1 VMQEFRDARGE
12 HDKAVEDQ
20 ETFTTSLKRGN
31 EARIRTLSQALDM
44 EELPT
49 LEGLRRKVPEKY
61 LIVTTVILKITGQI
75 QYLFPEVI
83 FCVGQGLPP
92 DLGVVWRPAQ
102 TLESF
107 DNKDLVSSDAN
118 HKVWRVRIGDT
129 H

>member
-1 VMQEFRDARGE
+1 VMQELRDARGE

-61 LIVTTVILKITGQI
+61 LIVTTVILKITG
-75 QYLFPEVI
+75 
-83 FCVGQGLPP
+83 
-92 DLGVVWRPAQ
+92 
-102 TLESF
+102 
-107 DNKDLVSSDAN
+107 
-118 HKVWRVRIGDT
+118 
-129 H
+129 